1 MRSRAPQP
9 GTSLDESWNDPQLTG
24 RIDTGGFMVDFG
36 SVIPAV
42 LKAVDVPDIA
52 ALIAPRPVL
61 FCQALDNGT
70 AAAEVLRFHR
80 VTNSSGGKW
89 IRYEPGSPLTA
100 ALLLEW
106 LQGREK
112 R

>member
-1 MRSRAPQP
+1 
-9 GTSLDESWNDPQLTG
+9 
-24 RIDTGGFMVDFG
+24 VDFG

-61 FCQALDNGT
+61 FCQALDNAT
-70 AAAEVLRFHR
+70 DDAEVLRFRR
-80 VTNSSGGKW
+80 VTTSAGKTW
-89 IRYEPGSPLTA
+89 IRYEPGKPLTS

-106 LQGREK
+106 LLGQEK